1 MTQLYK
7 PKSSIRKAES
17 DNLFSGI
24 WIRWQALTVGERFV
38 CANIVL
44 LPVWWLAGLY
54 PYMSVILLLSVVLY
68 EFRQHGELR
77 LKRPSLPVITLFVF
91 GAYEAVRPFFFLVG
105 VLGGIKDALLF
116 TFIPTCLLWYIQSKN
131 IRIRMEVV
139 AWACTVSVVQML
151 GLWLLI
157 QFVLPDSVFFP
168 PRLNLFAR
176 IAGEQEQVVLD
187 ELYNADAAFDLNNL
201 VPYAPKSNGMLGFDR
216 FSMFFA
222 FPEFFGFVAGFI
234 GILALDIRSRL
245 WSWLL
250 FLACVFLIVLSATR
264 IVVVVFPIVVCLYY
278 VLSNFR
284 KLWGPPIIF
293 ALMAVVSFTSLSI
306 PQTSNLLF
314 GQITDSAQT
323 VNQVRANST
332 QARLEIYKHT
342 LKAIQE
348 KPLLGYRRTGD
359 YLPYP
364 AAGTHSVILGNLM
377 FKKGLVGTAIFTFF
391 WISLFIWFY
400 KTRAERPL
408 TCFCVWTL
416 YTLAS
421 PTLQLIYEMPIS
433 PLLILL
439 CAAIHCPK
447 LKSAPNSSLFKKLHH
462 A

>member
-44 LPVWWLAGLY
+44 LPVWWFVGLY
-54 PYMSVILLLSVVLY
+54 PYMPVLLLLGVALY
-68 EFRQHGELR
+68 EFRQHRELR

-91 GAYEAVRPFFFLVG
+91 GTYEVVRNFFFLSRVVG
-105 VLGGIKDALLF
+105 GLRSSLLF
-116 TFIPTCLLWYIQSKN
+116 TFTAACWLWYIQSKN
-131 IRIRMEVV
+131 IRIRKEVV

-176 IAGEQEQVVLD
+176 IAGQEEQVVLD
-187 ELYNADAAFDLNNL
+187 ELYNADASFDLANL
-201 VPYAPKSNGMLGFDR
+201 VPYAPYTTGMLGFER
-216 FSMFFA
+216 FSMFFVY
-222 FPEFFGFVAGFI
+222 PEFFGFVAGFI

-250 FLACVFLIVLSATR
+250 FLACVFLIILSASR
-264 IVVVVFPIVVCLYY
+264 IVVVAFPIVVGLHY
-278 VLSNFR
+278 VFSNFR
-284 KLWGPPIIF
+284 KLWVPPIIF
-293 ALMAVVSFTSLSI
+293 ALMAVVSFTTLSI
-306 PQTSNLLF
+306 PQADVV
-314 GQITDSAQT
+314 GKIAQPLQA
-323 VNQVRANST
+323 VNDVRQNST
-332 QARLEIYKHT
+332 NSRLEIYRHT
-342 LKAIQE
+342 WKAIQE
-348 KPLLGYRRTGD
+348 KPFLGYQGLGD

-364 AAGTHSVILGNLM
+364 AAGTHSVILGNLL
-377 FKKGLVGTAIFTFF
+377 FKRGLVGTVIFTFF

-400 KTRAERPL
+400 KTRAGRPL
-408 TCFCVWTL
+408 TFFCVWIL
-416 YTLAS
+416 YTLVS
-421 PTLQLIYEMPIS
+421 PTLQLVYEMPIS

-439 CAAIHCPK
+439 CAAIRRPK
-447 LKSAPNSSLFKKLHH
+447 LEPVPNSSLFKKLHH